1 MLHLQ
6 FEFNQNLT
14 DIPVDVP
21 TSAWTVPWPPVPLVT
36 LGLSFYDHPKSR

>member
-21 TSAWTVPWPPVPLVT
+21 TRTWTMS
-36 LGLSFYDHPKSR
+36 GR